1 MKKSPDITERI
12 IKAAETYDGI
22 TVPKEQPKKEQPKPA
37 AAAPQ
42 KDELRELL
50 KEKMA
55 KGQNLDSD
63 EIRYLMDTKDRSQ
76 LNTQKISSSG
86 QRILTKQPQRN
97 TQVPPKNS
105 KRVDTWELMKEVAD
119 PKELKEL
126 KKIEQRNMNQGTK
139 VMEKKKT
146 KAYQISQA
154 LLDNQIRTALA
165 AAQFKNDVAQPAA
178 PIEDD
183 TLARIAYK
191 ERDPDL
197 DKGLGELVQSID
209 FKRMNRRKT

>member
-1 MKKSPDITERI
+1 
-12 IKAAETYDGI
+12 
-22 TVPKEQPKKEQPKPA
+22 
-37 AAAPQ
+37 
-42 KDELRELL
+42 
-50 KEKMA
+50 MA

-126 KKIEQRNMNQGTK
+126 KKIEQRNINQGTN

-154 LLDNQIRTALA
+154 LLDNQIRSALA
-165 AAQFKNDVAQPAA
+165 AEQYKNDNAAAETAA

>member
-1 MKKSPDITERI
+1 MKKPLDINERI
-12 IKAAETYDGI
+12 IKSAEKWDGI
-22 TVPKEQPKKEQPKPA
+22 KVPKEQPKPA

-105 KRVDTWELMKEVAD
+105 KRVNTWELMKEVAD

-126 KKIEQRNMNQGTK
+126 KKIEQRNMNQRTN

-154 LLDNQIRTALA
+154 LLDNQIRSALV
-165 AAQFKNDVAQPAA
+165 AAQFKNDVAETAA

-183 TLARIAYK
+183 TLERIAYK
-191 ERDPDL
+191 EPDPDYF
-197 DKGLGELVQSID
+197 KGLGTFLLKKI
-209 FKRMNRRKT
+209 

>member
-22 TVPKEQPKKEQPKPA
+22 TVPKEQPKPA
-37 AAAPQ
+37 ASAPQ

-76 LNTQKISSSG
+76 LNSQKISSSG

-97 TQVPPKNS
+97 TQVPLKIQ
-105 KRVDTWELMKEVAD
+105 KE
-119 PKELKEL
+119 
-126 KKIEQRNMNQGTK
+126 
-139 VMEKKKT
+139 
-146 KAYQISQA
+146 
-154 LLDNQIRTALA
+154 
-165 AAQFKNDVAQPAA
+165 
-178 PIEDD
+178 
-183 TLARIAYK
+183 
-191 ERDPDL
+191 
-197 DKGLGELVQSID
+197 
-209 FKRMNRRKT
+209 

>member
-1 MKKSPDITERI
+1 MKKPLDINERI
-12 IKAAETYDGI
+12 IKSAEKWDGI
-22 TVPKEQPKKEQPKPA
+22 TVPKEQPKPA

-126 KKIEQRNMNQGTK
+126 KKIEQRNMNQRTN

-154 LLDNQIRTALA
+154 LLDNQIRSALA
-165 AAQFKNDVAQPAA
+165 AAQFKNDVVEPAA
-178 PIEDD
+178 PIVDD
-183 TLARIAYK
+183 TLERIAYK
-191 ERDPDL
+191 EPDPDYF
-197 DKGLGELVQSID
+197 KGLGTFLPKKI
-209 FKRMNRRKT
+209 